1 MLRRTSGSPELVDCV
16 EDAAPTLSV
25 APRLSLAGVFA
36 GVGGFEV
43 GFARHGY
50 ESALLCDAD
59 EAALAV
65 LKARFPSAEFSTDV
79 RQLVELPAVDV
90 VTAGFPCQDLSQV
103 GSRKGIDGPNSSLVG
118 FVLELLSADRANAP
132 RWIVLENVPFM
143 LRLHAGRAMS
153 RIVDKLEANG
163 WSWAYR
169 TVDSRAF
176 GLPQRRRRVVL
187 LASREKD
194 PRVPL
199 LGQDA
204 GRPQETK
211 RGRRACGFYW
221 TEGNTGIGW
230 AVDAVPPLK
239 GGSGVHI
246 PSPPAIWFRG
256 RRFIGTPSLG
266 DAERLQG
273 FEAGW
278 TEAAAE
284 VAAGH
289 RRRWRLVGNAVSVPM
304 SAWLAGRLSAQGSFD
319 AAAGEDL
326 QHGAPWPA
334 AAWGVNGLR
343 RASTVSDW
351 PVREKY
357 VHLASFLQ
365 DRAAPL
371 SARATAG
378 FLQRLR
384 NSTLAREQNFEK
396 DLARHAKLQQK
407 VESRRRRRARG

>member
-1 MLRRTSGSPELVDCV
+1 MLRRTTGPPELVDRA
-16 EDAAPTLSV
+16 EDT
-25 APRLSLAGVFA
+25 APRLSVPRRSVAGVFA

-50 ESALLCDAD
+50 QSALLCEAD

-65 LKARFPSAEFSTDV
+65 LKARFPTADISTDV
-79 RQLVELPAVDV
+79 RQLAELPAVDV

-103 GSRKGIDGPNSSLVG
+103 GGRKGIDGPNSSLVG
-118 FVLELLSADRANAP
+118 FVLELLAADRPNAP
-132 RWIVLENVPFM
+132 RWLVLENVPFM

-153 RIVDKLEANG
+153 LIVDKLEANG

-169 TVDSRAF
+169 TVDTRAF

-187 LASREKD
+187 LASREMD
-194 PRVPL
+194 PRFPL
-199 LGQDA
+199 LAQDA
-204 GRPQETK
+204 GAPDEAK
-211 RGRRACGFYW
+211 RGRHACGFYW

-246 PSPPAIWFRG
+246 PSPPAIWFPG

-273 FEAGW
+273 FETGW

-284 VAAGH
+284 VAVGH

-319 AAAGEDL
+319 TAAAEEL
-326 QHGAPWPA
+326 QQGQPWPA
-334 AAWGVNGLR
+334 AAWGVNGMR

-351 PVREKY
+351 PVREKH

-365 DRAAPL
+365 DDAAPL
-371 SARATAG
+371 SARATFG
-378 FLQRLR
+378 FLKRLR
-384 NSTLAREQNFEK
+384 ASSLVREPDFEK
-396 DLARHAKLQQK
+396 DLAGHAKRQQEK
-407 VESRRRRRARG
+407 ESRRRGRTGR